1 MPRRHPVVQVVILA
15 LAVLAGS
22 PVMADPLEDASAAVN
37 AGDYPT
43 ALRMFRALADQD
55 NSYAQYSL
63 GIMYAKGLGVTQDF
77 AEAMKWNRLAAE
89 KGLAAAQY
97 NLGIIYARGLGVTQ
111 DFAEARKW
119 NRLAAEKGLAA
130 AQNDVGI
137 MYRLGLGGARD
148 EAEAANWFRR
158 AAEQHF
164 LVAQNNLGDMYAMG
178 YGVQRDYSEALKWY
192 RLAAEQ
198 DSPYAQNILGI
209 AYEHG
214 FSVEQSDADAL
225 AWYRL
230 AANNVYDASHLTLM
244 HGPQYNLAAMY
255 AAGRAIS
262 KDNVRAYMWFT
273 LAAKLGDVKSP
284 DLPGVAAFGSP
295 KETALEQRDKV
306 AALMTSAEIAEAEKL
321 AREWAPHPIVFIRP
335 QAE

>member
-15 LAVLAGS
+15 LIVLAGS
-22 PVMADPLEDASAAVN
+22 PVIAGPLEDATAAVRG
-37 AGDYPT
+37 GDYPT

-55 NSYAQYSL
+55 NS
-63 GIMYAKGLGVTQDF
+63 
-77 AEAMKWNRLAAE
+77 N
-89 KGLAAAQY
+89 AQY
-97 NLGIIYARGLGVTQ
+97 NLGIMYARGLGVTQ
-111 DFAEARKW
+111 DFAEAAKW

-130 AQNDVGI
+130 AQNDLGI
-137 MYRLGLGGARD
+137 MYRVGWGVARD
-148 EAEAANWFRR
+148 EAEAVNWFRR
-158 AAEQHF
+158 AAEQDF

-178 YGVQRDYSEALKWY
+178 YGVQRDYGEALKWY

-214 FSVEQSDADAL
+214 FSVQQSDADAMT
-225 AWYRL
+225 WYRR
-230 AANNVYDASHLTLM
+230 AANKVYDSSHLTLM
-244 HGPQYNLAAMY
+244 HGPQYNLAAMF

-262 KDNVRAYMWFT
+262 KDNVQAYMWFT
-273 LAAKLGDVKSP
+273 LAAKFGDVRSP
-284 DLPGVAAFGSP
+284 ELPGVTAFGAS

-306 AALMTSAEIAEAEKL
+306 AALMTSAEIAEGEKL

-335 QAE
+335 QAK